1 MSGRAQTLQSRLFWF
16 AVGAVVS
23 YLLISTPLRWLRAHT
38 ELPVW
43 VISAL
48 STGVSV
54 TFFFFWNYHV
64 NFRTGSGRRGALARY
79 LVVALVMWMA
89 SSTVLT
95 QCLRWFPALSEA
107 GVGWLRVNLNVVL
120 TQAALGLV
128 KFFLYHTWAFPP
140 HRGGGVN
147 GSDPASGPPGP

>member
-1 MSGRAQTLQSRLFWF
+1 MSGRTQSLQARLFWF
-16 AVGAVVS
+16 GVGAVVS
-23 YLLISTPLRWLRAHT
+23 YLLISTPLRWLRANT
-38 ELPVW
+38 ALPVW
-43 VISAL
+43 AISTL

-64 NFRTGSGRRGALARY
+64 NFRTASGRRGALARY
-79 LVVALVMWMA
+79 LVVALVMWAA

-95 QCLRWFPALSEA
+95 QCLRWFPALSEVVL
-107 GVGWLRVNLNVVL
+107 GPLRVNVNVVL

-140 HRGGGVN
+140 HREGGVN
-147 GSDPASGPPGP
+147 GSAPASDRPAR